1 MGIREPGEK
10 RLHVIIT
17 ECVLHGFKGFAEPFA
32 LHLKPGLN
40 LIVGGNESGKSTL
53 CEGILSALFASP
65 TSSAFLN
72 QSHPEVCRIL
82 LCFSDP
88 RERFRIVK
96 DFIRHSAVLS
106 TWDPA
111 EAKFVPTTQ
120 DLSRIAGLLT
130 KVLGGASEAV
140 YQTLCVLQ
148 PPTRTLIALTPEFTP
163 PVHSTSG
170 AIPSRS
176 SQEKQQDRLQQLKG
190 YLQTYRRIQET
201 ELLLDSL
208 RTQFD
213 ESRASLQS
221 LVTLEEERRT
231 TREALER
238 YQPLTSLATPS
249 LLPQITEYRK
259 ALEAREGDVRELQG
273 KIEEGQARLALI
285 PSTPL
290 VRDRLFLIGGGVLTL
305 ALVAAQFF
313 PFVGAGIFIGLG
325 CIAASLIQYLSL
337 SQKRDK
343 IRRGLLALEHQ
354 MNKGLEHRISRQ
366 FQSLLDL
373 LPRTGCQDVSELA
386 TRLQRRDALA
396 EKLSRLDRKIA
407 EVSAGIDPV
416 DMEGKKTQLEEAIQV
431 AEGELG
437 SLGYVPE
444 PADVQR
450 EIEELERGA
459 VPPGRP
465 APVSRERP
473 SQPVDT
479 LLTTLERF
487 LGGLSSSL
495 LSAIEEQASTIIG
508 EITAGRYTQIRRTPE
523 DGLRLVLTGNQ
534 GERSL
539 QEASDGTQ
547 DQAML
552 AWHLALLTATPQL
565 SAVPLLLDNPFIRMD
580 GERRKRLLPFLQ
592 SLARTHQ
599 VILFSH
605 TVWIPA
611 EAAHIIPLARATNRT
626 PSAAVA

>member
-1 MGIREPGEK
+1 M
-10 RLHVIIT
+10 IIT
-17 ECVLHGFKGFAEPFA
+17 ECVLHGFKGFAEPFT

-40 LIVGGNESGKSTL
+40 FVVGGNESGKSTL

-65 TSSAFLN
+65 TSPAFLN

-82 LCFSDP
+82 LCFSTP
-88 RERFRIVK
+88 RGRFRLVK

-111 EAKFVPTTQ
+111 DAKFVPTTQ
-120 DLSRIAGLLT
+120 DLSRILGLLSNE
-130 KVLGGASEAV
+130 LGGVSDAV
-140 YQTLCVLQ
+140 YRTLCVLQ
-148 PPTRTLIALTPEFTP
+148 PPPRGLIALAPESTP
-163 PVHSTSG
+163 PIHSTSG
-170 AIPSRS
+170 ASSSGS
-176 SQEKQQDRLQQLKG
+176 SQEKQKDRLQQLRG
-190 YLQTYRRIQET
+190 HLQTYRRIRET

-208 RTQFD
+208 RTQYD

-221 LVTLEEERRT
+221 LSTLEEERRT

-238 YQPLTSLATPS
+238 YQPLASLATPS
-249 LLPQITEYRK
+249 LLPQIAEYRK
-259 ALEAREGDVRELQG
+259 ALENREGEVRELAA
-273 KIEEGQARLALI
+273 KIEEEQARLALI

-290 VRDRLFLIGGGVLTL
+290 FRHRLFLIGGGVLAL
-305 ALVAAQFF
+305 ALAADQFL
-313 PFVGAGIFIGLG
+313 PFVRPGIFIGLG
-325 CIAASLIQYLSL
+325 CIAASLIQYLSW

-343 IRRGLLALEHQ
+343 TRKGLLALEHQ
-354 MNKGLEHRISRQ
+354 MNKGLELRISRQ

-373 LPRTGCQDVSELA
+373 LPRTGCQEVTELA

-396 EKLSRLDRKIA
+396 EKLTRLDQKFA
-407 EVSAGIDPV
+407 ELSAGTDLV
-416 DMEGKKTQLEEAIQV
+416 DLEGKRKKLEEAIQV

-450 EIEELERGA
+450 EIEEIERGS
-459 VPPGRP
+459 VSPGRP

-473 SQPVDT
+473 SQPMDT

-487 LGGLSSSL
+487 LGGLSASL
-495 LSAIEEQASTIIG
+495 LSAIEAQASTLIT
-508 EITAGRYTQIRRTPE
+508 EITAARYTQIRRTPE
-523 DGLRLVLTGNQ
+523 DGLRLVLTGDQ

-539 QEASDGTQ
+539 QEVSDGTQ

-565 SAVPLLLDNPFIRMD
+565 SAVPLLLDNPFLRVD
-580 GERRKRLLPFLQ
+580 GERRKRLLPILQ
-592 SLARTHQ
+592 SLARAHQ
-599 VILFSH
+599 IILFSH
-605 TVWIPA
+605 AAWIPS
-611 EAAHIIPLARATNRT
+611 EAAHIVPLTRTTNRT